1 MFFWDPMY
9 LVFALPALLLGL
21 WAQARVQSAY
31 NRYMRVANARGL
43 TGLEA
48 AQHLLRAQGLSH
60 VSIEGTSGQ
69 LTDHYDPSK
78 KTLRLSREVAYG
90 RSLAGLSI
98 VAHEVG
104 HAVQDY
110 TNYGPLK
117 LRSGIVPMVTLGSY
131 VGPILFVLGLAM
143 QSMGLAWLGLIFF
156 SLTAVFALV
165 TLPVEKDASRRALQ
179 MLTANGLVV
188 RGQEEAAARQVLDAA
203 AWTYVAALVQ
213 VISTLLYYVFLLGGV
228 SRRRD

>member
-9 LVFALPALLLGL
+9 FIFVLPALLLGL

-48 AQHLLRAQGLSH
+48 AQYLLRAQGLSH
-60 VSIEGTSGQ
+60 VSIEGTQGQ

-78 KTLRLSREVAYG
+78 KTLRLSRDVAYG

-104 HAVQDY
+104 HALQDH
-110 TNYGPLK
+110 TNYGLLK

-131 VGPILFVLGLAM
+131 VGPILFILGLTI
-143 QSMGLAWLGLIFF
+143 QSMNLAWLGLVLF

-179 MLTANGLVV
+179 ILRTNGLVV

-213 VISTLLYYVFLLGGV
+213 VISTLLYYVFLLGGF

>member
-9 LVFALPALLLGL
+9 LIFVLPALLLGL

-48 AQHLLRAQGLSH
+48 AQHLLRAQGLGN
-60 VSIEGTSGQ
+60 VSIEGTTGQ
-69 LTDHYDPSK
+69 LTDHYDPRS

-117 LRSGIVPMVTLGSY
+117 VRSGIVPMVTLGSY
-131 VGPILFVLGLAM
+131 VGPILFILGLTIQAM
-143 QSMGLAWLGLIFF
+143 DLAWLGLILF

-179 MLTANGLVV
+179 MLRSNGLVV
-188 RGQEEAAARQVLDAA
+188 QGQEEAAARQVLDAA
-203 AWTYVAALVQ
+203 
-213 VISTLLYYVFLLGGV
+213 
-228 SRRRD
+228 